1 MSMMIGKMKHGMDA
15 ARSSPSDLVGLD
27 NIMQDTNL
35 DGHSTPVR
43 QFDAFAESVAETLAL
58 MMQKEQTTYKRYD
71 YLTDAPSVT
80 ITDRTKIVDW
90 CYSVIDQCEFERET
104 VAIAIEM
111 VDRFLSKASEMSRR
125 VLSSRFQFQLLAMT
139 ALYLSIK
146 TYERNVLSIEFFTA
160 ISCDQYSVNE
170 IESMELSLL
179 EGLSWNITPPTCVQM
194 AHHILSLVSKLVT
207 IRQTV
212 WAAVLDEVAFQVETA
227 VRDYY
232 FATESPSTVAMAA
245 IFNAIE
251 KIGVQDRQ
259 EILNAVLAVT
269 NDELDSPEN
278 VIASKDRLYC
288 LVKEGIEDAQSPRM

>member
-1 MSMMIGKMKHGMDA
+1 
-15 ARSSPSDLVGLD
+15 
-27 NIMQDTNL
+27 
-35 DGHSTPVR
+35 
-43 QFDAFAESVAETLAL
+43 
-58 MMQKEQTTYKRYD
+58 
-71 YLTDAPSVT
+71 
-80 ITDRTKIVDW
+80 
-90 CYSVIDQCEFERET
+90 
-104 VAIAIEM
+104 M

-259 EILNAVLAVT
+259 EILNAVLAVM
-269 NDELDSPEN
+269 NDEFDSPEN

>member
-1 MSMMIGKMKHGMDA
+1 MMIGKMKHNTDA

-27 NIMQDTNL
+27 HIMQDTNL
-35 DGHSTPVR
+35 DGHSTSIR
-43 QFDAFAESVAETLAL
+43 QFDAFAESIAETLAR
-58 MMQKEQTTYKRYD
+58 MMQKEQTTYKSCD

-80 ITDRTKIVDW
+80 IADRTKIVDW

-111 VDRFLSKASEMSRR
+111 VDRFLSKPSELSLR

-146 TYERNVLSIEFFTA
+146 TYERNMLSIEFFTT
-160 ISCDQYSVNE
+160 ISCDQYSANE

-179 EGLSWNITPPTCVQM
+179 EGLSWHITPPTCVQM

-212 WAAVLDEVAFQVETA
+212 WAAVLDEVAFQVEHA

-232 FATESPSTVAMAA
+232 FVTERPSTVAMAA

-251 KIGVQDRQ
+251 KIGVQYRQ
-259 EILNAVLAVT
+259 EILNALVAVM
-269 NDELDSPEN
+269 NDEFDSPEN

-288 LVKEGIEDAQSPRM
+288 LVKEEIGDAQSPRI